1 MKKLIIRVAILAVI
15 VGVGIWLFVAI
26 KNRDISI
33 NDFFVGNYQKGVD
46 VSLYQENV
54 DFERL
59 KEQHIDFVYIKATE
73 GSTHIDNSFGKKWD
87 DAKKAGILSG
97 AYHYFS
103 YYQSGV
109 AQAENFIKT
118 VGDLNGHLIPAIDME
133 LTVEEI
139 YNPPEKDTVVRGLKA
154 CVAILEEK
162 YKDTLEGKLGLIMG
176 EDLLPDFHLWN
187 RAEEIAQRCTLI
199 VARRPYKQ
207 ESALF
212 ANKNVGDYGKT
223 NQLEFDITKEPLFNN
238 CVAIENPLLTISST
252 DIRERISCGKSFEY
266 LVPRPVF
273 RYIIDGKLYG
283 HR

>member
-1 MKKLIIRVAILAVI
+1 MKMAILGGSFNPIHIGHLALADDVCVTLGYDKI
-15 VGVGIWLFVAI
+15 LFVPTATPPHKAMREIVPAQDRLGMVKAACSEDERFIAEGCEIERGGVSYTCDTI
-26 KNRDISI
+26 K
-33 NDFFVGNYQKGVD
+33 
-46 VSLYQENV
+46 
-54 DFERL
+54 
-59 KEQHIDFVYIKATE
+59 
-73 GSTHIDNSFGKKWD
+73 
-87 DAKKAGILSG
+87 
-97 AYHYFS
+97 
-103 YYQSGV
+103 
-109 AQAENFIKT
+109 
-118 VGDLNGHLIPAIDME
+118 
-133 LTVEEI
+133 
-139 YNPPEKDTVVRGLKA
+139 
-154 CVAILEEK
+154 ILEEK